1 MPIKATQRIA
11 KSKRARPSARRPIKA
26 KLPPVRVRAVDFVM
40 YCTRDMRKTRAFYQK
55 LFGLNRGGEWGN
67 FWSEFE
73 TAPVTLCLNGPSRK
87 PARNWHGPPAIG
99 LAVADIHAAIS
110 ECRRQKVKVLME
122 PVETSVCWMSF
133 IADPDGN
140 RICLH
145 QRKDG
150 TAG

>member
-1 MPIKATQRIA
+1 MPTKQIRRNLKLE
-11 KSKRARPSARRPIKA
+11 SKPRLVPRPRKA
-26 KLPPVRVRAVDFVM
+26 KLSAIPVRAVDFVM
-40 YCTRDMRKTRAFYQK
+40 YCTRDMRKTRAFYQN
-55 LFGLNRGGEWGN
+55 LFGLKRGGEWTD
-67 FWSEFE
+67 FWTEFE
-73 TAPVTLCLNGPSRK
+73 TSPVTLCLNGPSQRRN
-87 PARNWHGPPAIG
+87 RNWQGPAAIA
-99 LAVADIHAAIS
+99 LAVPDIHAAI
-110 ECRRQKVKVLME
+110 EACRRQKVKVLMK